1 MEWEKLNKLSLEELE
16 SKALELY
23 GKANYRIARLGS
35 RRGES
40 PAYEKLKTYIGSPYL
55 QEQEYLKFKIPKT
68 ENVRQKMNQLIQS
81 IGVAEKFL
89 SAETSTAKGIERVKR
104 NRRKWVRKNFDGFNT
119 NEEADDFL
127 KFLGSSE
134 IQEQKQIFDSNIIV
148 EAKNDVVSK
157 PRYNSGGELVI
168 VKTKDYKEY
177 QKDSGPVEI
186 RHPLIVARYF
196 PQNRTPSEEYDLHD

>member
-1 MEWEKLNKLSLEELE
+1 MMEWEKLNKLSLEELE

-148 EAKNDVVSK
+148 EAIATASKNQPSK
-157 PRYNSGGELVI
+157 KLQEIYRDFKASGKSWGGFIIEQEQE
-168 VKTKDYKEY
+168 YK
-177 QKDSGPVEI
+177 KKKGI
-186 RHPLIVARYF
+186 KF
-196 PQNRTPSEEYDLHD
+196 

>member
-148 EAKNDVVSK
+148 EAIATASKNQPSK
-157 PRYNSGGELVI
+157 KLQEIYRDFKASGKSWGGFIIEQEQE
-168 VKTKDYKEY
+168 YK
-177 QKDSGPVEI
+177 KKKGI
-186 RHPLIVARYF
+186 KF
-196 PQNRTPSEEYDLHD
+196 

>member
-1 MEWEKLNKLSLEELE
+1 MMEWEKLNKLSLEELE

-148 EAKNDVVSK
+148 EAISTASKNQSSK
-157 PRYNSGGELVI
+157 KLQEIYRDFKASGKSWGGFLIEQEQA
-168 VKTKDYKEY
+168 YK
-177 QKDSGPVEI
+177 KKKGI
-186 RHPLIVARYF
+186 KF
-196 PQNRTPSEEYDLHD
+196 